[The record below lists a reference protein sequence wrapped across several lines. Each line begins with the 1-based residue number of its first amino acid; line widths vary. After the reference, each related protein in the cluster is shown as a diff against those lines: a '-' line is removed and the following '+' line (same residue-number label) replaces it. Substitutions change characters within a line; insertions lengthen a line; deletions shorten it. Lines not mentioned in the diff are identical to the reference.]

1 MTKQDIISG
10 VAKATN
16 LPIDDSRNAVE
27 AFLEAIKQGLAEGK
41 TVTIRGFGSFSPL
54 YRPAKKG
61 RDIKKNASIDIPE
74 TTVPKFKASDEFKAA
89 LTGSPIKRKVKKATK
104 PSLIEVKPLA
114 SVGDTYKTNRG
125 NLWQIYDVQPVLAN
139 GRVVD
144 YQYKIWRRNKR
155 EVAKRTVANSTIMGN
170 VIRKEAKQ

>member
-1 MTKQDIISG
+1 MTKQDIISS

-16 LPIDDSRNAVE
+16 LLLDDSRNAVE
-27 AFLEAIKQGLAEGK
+27 AFLETIKQGLAEGK

-61 RDIKKNASIDIPE
+61 RDIKKNLFIDIPP

-89 LTGSPIKRKVKKATK
+89 LAGAPIKCKVKKAIK
-104 PSLIEVKPLA
+104 PSPIEVKPLA

-125 NLWQIYDVQPVLAN
+125 NLWQVYDVQPVLVGN
-139 GRVVD
+139 KVTD
-144 YQYKIWRRNKR
+144 YQYKIWRKAARQVFR
-155 EVAKRTVANSTIMGN
+155 RTITNSIIFGN
-170 VIRKEAKQ
+170 VVRKEVKQ

>member
-1 MTKQDIISG
+1 MTKQDIISS

-16 LPIDDSRNAVE
+16 LLLDDSRNAVE
-27 AFLEAIKQGLAEGK
+27 AFLETIKQGLAEGR

-61 RDIKKNASIDIPE
+61 RDIKKNLSIDIPE

-89 LTGSPIKRKVKKATK
+89 LAGSPIKRKVKKSAKAT
-104 PSLIEVKPLA
+104 LIEAKPLA

-125 NLWQIYDVQPVLAN
+125 NLWEVFDVQPVLVN
-139 GRVVD
+139 GKVID
-144 YQYKIWRRNKR
+144 YQYRIWRKNAR
-155 EVAKRTVANSTIMGN
+155 EVARRKVTNGTIMGN
-170 VIRKEAKQ
+170 VIRKEVKP